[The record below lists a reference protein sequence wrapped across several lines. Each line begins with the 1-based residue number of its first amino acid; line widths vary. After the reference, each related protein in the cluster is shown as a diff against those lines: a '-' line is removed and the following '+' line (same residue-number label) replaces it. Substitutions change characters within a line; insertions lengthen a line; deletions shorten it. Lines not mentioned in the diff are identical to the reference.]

1 MKLNL
6 KRLKLIKSGVILG
19 AQLLLPSFF
28 MANFAAN
35 VSLAAELSEIRD
47 RGYLT
52 VAVKN
57 NRAPLGFID
66 QNGNLSGF
74 EIEIAQRLAEELL
87 GDKSA
92 IRFVPVQNVDRLN
105 AVLENRVDIAIA
117 AITITEP
124 RRRLINFSHPYY
136 LDGTAFI
143 TNQPNI
149 QTLSDLQS
157 ANIALLNRSST
168 VPHVRYILPVAG
180 LTGVT
185 SYTEGE
191 NLLVRRQVDAFAG
204 DVSVLANWLKNS
216 DAAYR
221 ILPSI
226 ISAEPLSIAIPK
238 GTQHAP
244 LKEAVNQSLRDWYS
258 EGWLQERAAY
268 WGLPAESSQFVN
280 IGPAPTA
287 RPNQEA
293 PINEAPVDIDIKDEQ
308 AEPPVTAPTEESAGS
323 ELPNIGPSNRLR

>member
-6 KRLKLIKSGVILG
+6 KRLKLVKSGLVLG

-28 MANFAAN
+28 MAGFFTTRP
-35 VSLAAELSEIRD
+35 LIAAELSEIRD

-66 QNGNLSGF
+66 QNGNLTGF

-92 IRFVPVQNVDRLN
+92 VRFVPVQNVDRLN
-105 AVLENRVDIAIA
+105 AVLEDRADIAIA

-143 TNQPNI
+143 TNQPSI

-185 SYTEGE
+185 SYAEGE
-191 NLLVRRQVDAFAG
+191 SLLEQKQADAFAG

-216 DAAYR
+216 DATYR

-238 GTQHAP
+238 GTQYTP
-244 LKEAVNQSLRDWYS
+244 LKEAVNQSLRNWYG

-280 IGPAPTA
+280 IGPAPA
-287 RPNQEA
+287 VRPSEEE
-293 PINEAPVDIDIKDEQ
+293 PVEPVDIEIKDERV
-308 AEPPVTAPTEESAGS
+308 APPDTPSGNEPTDS
-323 ELPNIGPSNRLR
+323 ELPNIGP

>member
-1 MKLNL
+1 MT
-6 KRLKLIKSGVILG
+6 R
-19 AQLLLPSFF
+19 PS
-28 MANFAAN
+28 
-35 VSLAAELSEIRD
+35 VAAELSEIRD

-66 QNGNLSGF
+66 QNGNLNGF

-87 GDKSA
+87 GDKAA
-92 IRFVPVQNVDRLN
+92 IRLVPVQNVDRLN
-105 AVLENRVDIAIA
+105 AVLEDRVDIAIA

-143 TNQPNI
+143 TNQPSI

-191 NLLVRRQVDAFAG
+191 SLLAQRQVDAFAG
-204 DVSVLANWLKNS
+204 DVSVLADWLKNS
-216 DAAYR
+216 DATYR

-238 GTQHAP
+238 GTQYAP
-244 LKEAVNQSLRDWYS
+244 LKEAVNQSLRNWYS

-280 IGPAPTA
+280 IGPAPA
-287 RPNQEA
+287 RPDQKE
-293 PINEAPVDIDIKDEQ
+293 PINKVPIDIEIEDGR
-308 AEPPVTAPTEESAGS
+308 TAPPDISPNNEPADS
-323 ELPNIGPSNRLR
+323 ELPNIGPSNRIR